1 MREARAVRGARGR
14 RTGRRAK
21 GRATPRPPPGSS
33 GVRATATRARRT
45 ALVVAG
51 TLGATIAGCAVRPAV
66 SLAASPQRVA
76 AGAVPG
82 ELAVGDDGRA
92 FLVTTERA
100 GVAGGGGAVRLRTAA
115 PAAGFGPARTL
126 MRRGP
131 GVRGMRAGVAADGT
145 GVIALQT
152 EHGTRREV
160 RAAAFGA
167 RGRVGRPVTISLGG
181 ADDLA
186 ALDVA
191 PSGAAA
197 VVWFRHGRR
206 GRWRLEAAVR
216 EPGATR
222 FGPPHPLSRFVQ
234 RPCCT
239 SVSLA
244 VGERGDTA
252 VTWTSTSRPV
262 VWAALRSA
270 GRAFRSPQTLA
281 TDGSD
286 APRVA
291 VGAGGN
297 AAVIY
302 SVQHVPARPDDGLQ
316 LHRAAPGAPFGHAEH
331 VDPGRGVTIGAASVT
346 PAGRVLVA
354 WTDPARATVHLSE
367 AAPTGPLVNT
377 GELGASVT
385 AGALSVAGDDDGRA
399 VVAWPRL
406 VSTAPAVREQAMA
419 ATRPA
424 DGAPFG
430 PAIPLGRPWREARPA
445 LAGIVA
451 DGGAL
456 VAWTGARGG
465 AAARRRVTLEVTRLP

>member
-1 MREARAVRGARGR
+1 V
-14 RTGRRAK
+14 T
-21 GRATPRPPPGSS
+21 
-33 GVRATATRARRT
+33 ATATWARRT
-45 ALVVAG
+45 AIVAAAA
-51 TLGATIAGCAVRPAV
+51 LGASVACCAVRPAATP
-66 SLAASPQRVA
+66 AAAPQRVVT
-76 AGAVPG
+76 GAVPE
-82 ELAVGDDGRA
+82 ELTVGDAGRA
-92 FLVTTERA
+92 FLVTTEPA
-100 GVAGGGGAVRLRTAA
+100 GAGGRGAVRLRTAA
-115 PAAGFGPARTL
+115 PAAGFGPAHTL
-126 MRRGP
+126 MRRRP
-131 GVRGMRAGVAADGT
+131 GVRGMRAGVAADGA

-152 EHGTRREV
+152 EHGTRRVV

-167 RGRVGRPVTISLGG
+167 RRRIGRPVTISLGG
-181 ADDLA
+181 ANDLA

-197 VVWFRHGRR
+197 VVWFRHARW

-216 EPGATR
+216 EAGAPR
-222 FGPPHPLSRFVQ
+222 FGAPHSLSRFVQ

-252 VTWTSTSRPV
+252 VSWTSTSRPV
-262 VWAALRSA
+262 VWAAVRSA
-270 GRAFRSPQTLA
+270 GRAFRGPQTLA
-281 TDGSD
+281 TEGSD
-286 APRVA
+286 EPRVA
-291 VGAGGN
+291 VGAGGT

-367 AAPTGPLVNT
+367 AARTGPLVPT
-377 GELGASVT
+377 RDLGASVT
-385 AGALSVAGDDDGRA
+385 AGALSVAGGDDGRA

-430 PAIPLGRPWREARPA
+430 AAIPLGRPWREVRPA
-445 LAGIVA
+445 LARIVSS
-451 DGGAL
+451 GGAL
-456 VAWTGARGG
+456 VAWTGARYGTTG
-465 AAARRRVTLEVTRLP
+465 RRRVALEVTRLP

>member
-1 MREARAVRGARGR
+1 VA
-14 RTGRRAK
+14 
-21 GRATPRPPPGSS
+21 
-33 GVRATATRARRT
+33 
-45 ALVVAG
+45 AG
-51 TLGATIAGCAVRPAV
+51 TLGGSVACCAVRPAATP
-66 SLAASPQRVA
+66 AASRQRVA
-76 AGAVPG
+76 AGAVPD
-82 ELAVGDDGRA
+82 ELAVGDAGRA
-92 FLVTTERA
+92 FLVTTEPA
-100 GVAGGGGAVRLRTAA
+100 GAGGRGAVRLRTAA
-115 PAAGFGPARTL
+115 PAAGFGPAHTL
-126 MRRGP
+126 MRRRP
-131 GVRGMRAGVAADGT
+131 GVRGMRAGVAADGA

-167 RGRVGRPVTISLGG
+167 RGRVGRPVTISRGN
-181 ADDLA
+181 ANDLA

-197 VVWFRHGRR
+197 VVWFRHARW

-216 EPGATR
+216 EAGAPR
-222 FGPPHPLSRFVQ
+222 FGAPHSLSRFVQ

-244 VGERGDTA
+244 VGERGDVA
-252 VTWTSTSRPV
+252 VSWTSTSRPV
-262 VWAALRSA
+262 VWAAVRSA
-270 GRAFRSPQTLA
+270 GRAFRGPQTLA
-281 TDGSD
+281 TEGSD
-286 APRVA
+286 EPRVA
-291 VGAGGN
+291 VGAGGT

-367 AAPTGPLVNT
+367 AAPTGPLVPT
-377 GELGASVT
+377 RDLGASVT
-385 AGALSVAGDDDGRA
+385 AGALSVAGGDDGRA

-430 PAIPLGRPWREARPA
+430 AAIPLGRPWREVRPA
-445 LAGIVA
+445 LAGIVSS
-451 DGGAL
+451 GGAL
-456 VAWTGARGG
+456 VAWTGARYGTTG
-465 AAARRRVTLEVTRLP
+465 RRRVALEVTRLP